1 MKGLYVLARTDLQ
14 MAKNN
19 LKLLEDIQDE
29 VYLNYI
35 AYHVQQATEK
45 MLKFQLEVE
54 GSKYPHTHKIS
65 VLIDACLGL
74 EIVIPQLLEDYDVV
88 ISEWA
93 TGTRY
98 DSSFVT
104 SKRQL
109 YKVIECLE
117 EWFLEID
124 KKVNKSE

>member
-1 MKGLYVLARTDLQ
+1 MKGLYKLAKTDLI

-19 LKLLEDIQDE
+19 LRLLEDINDD

-35 AYHVQQATEK
+35 AYHVQQSVEK
-45 MLKFQLEVE
+45 MLKLQIELL
-54 GSKYPHTHKIS
+54 GKDYPRSHNIA
-65 VLIDACLGL
+65 VLVDKCLDLGVAVPEL
-74 EIVIPQLLEDYDVV
+74 IQDYDV
-88 ISEWA
+88 IITEWA

-109 YKVIECLE
+109 TKVIACLE
-117 EWFLEID
+117 QWFDTLSFE
-124 KKVNKSE
+124 

>member
-1 MKGLYVLARTDLQ
+1 MKGLYILAKTDLQ

-19 LKLLEDIQDE
+19 LALLEGVQDE
-29 VYLNYI
+29 VYMNYI

-45 MLKFQLEVE
+45 MLKFLLELR
-54 GSKYPHTHKIS
+54 GHTYPRTHKIG
-65 VLIDACLGL
+65 VLIDECLNYNISVPEL
-74 EIVIPQLLEDYDVV
+74 IQDYDVV

-98 DSSFVT
+98 DSKFVT

-109 YKVIECLE
+109 
-117 EWFLEID
+117 
-124 KKVNKSE
+124 KKVLDTLEKWFEEIETEFK